1 MPVPFLVPL
10 IGGLVGTAAAPA
22 IGMSAAVAAG
32 LGSGIATLA
41 AGGEPEEALLSGLGG
56 GIASGLMPGVT
67 SGVQG
72 LAAKG
77 GQAAAQGAAQG
88 AGSAAAQ
95 GGAQMAKGAIAQQ
108 AAKASTG
115 AATDALTQKA
125 IEESTKSGLA
135 SMIDPKK
142 AVQTGLKM
150 AATGGGGQQ
159 QPAPQAGPLP
169 MNPGGNQPVSSG
181 DALSNFQT
189 AAAPAPAAE
198 PQTPAV
204 EPIQVA
210 SMEDEKRIPLQQ
222 IQPVRTLA
230 NGGLT
235 SLAQDEMMRR
245 GMDRLPNLG
254 DREQAFMMAQR
265 EFARGGYIEG
275 PGTGTSDDID
285 AKIYQD
291 GVPVQEAAL
300 SDGEFV
306 MTERAVKGAGN
317 GDRKKGAAK
326 MYEMMRQFE
335 ERAA

>member
-1 MPVPFLVPL
+1 
-10 IGGLVGTAAAPA
+10 
-22 IGMSAAVAAG
+22 
-32 LGSGIATLA
+32 
-41 AGGEPEEALLSGLGG
+41 
-56 GIASGLMPGVT
+56 
-67 SGVQG
+67 
-72 LAAKG
+72 
-77 GQAAAQGAAQG
+77 
-88 AGSAAAQ
+88 
-95 GGAQMAKGAIAQQ
+95 
-108 AAKASTG
+108 
-115 AATDALTQKA
+115 
-125 IEESTKSGLA
+125 
-135 SMIDPKK
+135 
-142 AVQTGLKM
+142 
-150 AATGGGGQQ
+150 
-159 QPAPQAGPLP
+159 

-181 DALSNFQT
+181 DALSNFQM